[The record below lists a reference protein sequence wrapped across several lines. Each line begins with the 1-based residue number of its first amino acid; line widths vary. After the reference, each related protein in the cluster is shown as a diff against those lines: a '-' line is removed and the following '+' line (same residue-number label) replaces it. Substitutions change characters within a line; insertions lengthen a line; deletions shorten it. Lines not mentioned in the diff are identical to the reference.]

1 MARTR
6 PATQPLNTDEPSQA
20 GTTLTPAD
28 VNDPA
33 FGVVRIGAAS
43 TPIVEIELPVAA
55 EVHDPIPH
63 HVNVVLL
70 SQESKAGMA
79 RLRDGLI
86 AAGVRMPNGRLVESN
101 ADAIRVV
108 LESIASS

>member
-6 PATQPLNTDEPSQA
+6 PANPPAAAQDSPDIDVDAPAAEA
-20 GTTLTPAD
+20 GPI
-28 VNDPA
+28 
-33 FGVVRIGAAS
+33 RIGAAS

-55 EVHDPIPH
+55 EVNDPIPH
-63 HVNVVLL
+63 HVNVQLL